1 MPGVGDVINGIDGY
15 YKGDTYEIGFGFL
28 FLSEEVFIHTEDRK
42 YHVHVSM
49 YKLVLDHFIMPTSN
63 C

>member
-1 MPGVGDVINGIDGY
+1 VPGVGDVINGIDGY

-42 YHVHVSM
+42 YHVI
-49 YKLVLDHFIMPTSN
+49 YINWF
-63 C
+63 

>member
-15 YKGDTYEIGFGFL
+15 YKGDTYEIGFVRGSCTF
-28 FLSEEVFIHTEDRK
+28 TMEDRK

-49 YKLVLDHFIMPTSN
+49 YKLVLDHFIMPNSN